1 MKEAQR
7 LYEKSEA
14 KREKN
19 KFVLEQV
26 CEEFYQEHIK
36 EKLEVAAKKGFTS
49 ETIKLGKLKLPYGF
63 ERYMLDN
70 KGFNQCWYSK
80 FFFVGKLQV
89 SWSFSSQKFSES
101 SSSVGE
107 VINCATKSNINNNVI
122 ISK

>member
-19 KFVLEQV
+19 RFILEQA

-63 ERYMLDN
+63 EKYMLN
-70 KGFNQCWYSK
+70 KKGFKKCWYSK
-80 FFFVGKLQV
+80 FLFAGRLEI
-89 SWSFSSQKFSES
+89 SWRISSQNPPKSISGVINKS
-101 SSSVGE
+101 SS
-107 VINCATKSNINNNVI
+107 NTNNII
-122 ISK
+122 ICK